1 MSYLKNYMVHRR
13 GAGYVPVD
21 GFLDTAS
28 KYLSQAGDIIK
39 TGTTILNDPAL
50 PKIIANVVELNSL
63 EKSDAKTSSGQA
75 SGATGQ
81 GIGLRKVVRPLE
93 LFVFY
98 RKNPWIAPVAVASL
112 VGLPFLMGYLL
123 GRPGRSK

>member
-1 MSYLKNYMVHRR
+1 MSYLKNYMVHR
-13 GAGYVPVD
+13 GTGYVPTA
-21 GFLDTAS
+21 GFFDTAS
-28 KYLSQAGDIIK
+28 KYLNQAGDIIK

-63 EKSDAKTSSGQA
+63 EKSDAKTPSGQA

-98 RKNPWIAPVAVASL
+98 RKNPWIAPVAIGGL
-112 VGLPFLMGYLL
+112 IGLPFVLGYLL